1 VLAVAAVLAACGG
14 GGDRLSRAA
23 YERELAS
30 VARPL
35 QATLLRSEAPNA
47 SRAALARRV
56 ADVQG
61 SLRRAA
67 ARLEVVRPP
76 KDAAGANDRLAAGM
90 REFAQSLDA
99 VSAAAR
105 SGTAEEV
112 REAKDAA
119 GRSPGATKMNRALG
133 ELRDA
138 GYAVR

>member
-1 VLAVAAVLAACGG
+1 VLSACGG
-14 GGDRLSRAA
+14 GEERLSHAA
-23 YERELAS
+23 YDGELAS

-35 QATLLRSEAPNA
+35 QATLLRSEAPDT
-47 SRAALARRV
+47 SRAALTRRV

-67 ARLEVVRPP
+67 ARLEALRPP

-90 REFAQSLDA
+90 REFAQSLAA

-133 ELRDA
+133 ELRDS
-138 GYAVR
+138 GYAVK